1 MIGVYF
7 PTPPFLHRAT
17 VLYANA
23 RVMLP
28 SNHGAYTVG
37 KSLRRPIMKNISSF
51 VGKSNLA
58 SVEAMGSAIAGMSG
72 KRARPSVA
80 RSISSNSSK
89 TWQPSHGIIFKDV
102 PAPGSPR
109 LLSTTT
115 GANHEQNLAFH
126 SYVEDNY
133 VLANSHV
140 ENSKTRKAKVAREE
154 ILEPETAADVQ
165 EVADEIQEDPAKNEL
180 PKSELAYQM
189 TEELFAQAKEAA
201 PETPESYWS
210 HTLYRGPKE
219 NGIPKKV
226 KIHYCRSLQ
235 TTEETLKRYFLGQ
248 KVVGFDIEWKADARI
263 YDDAKKN
270 VSLIQLATEER
281 VGLFHIALFPQ
292 NKALELV
299 APTMKKIMEDP
310 EVTKVGVAIS
320 ADCTRLR
327 KYLGIHSVSIFEL
340 SHLYRLVKYTLSQE
354 YNLIN
359 KRLVAL
365 AKQVEEHL
373 HLPLFKGGCV
383 RSSDWTRG
391 LSIQQISYAAS
402 DSYAGYHLY
411 NILETKRQALNPVPP
426 RPFHA
431 DQNQPIYIP
440 KLPTP
445 TPTRQSTRSRTTQDL
460 PPFDPESSLGDLKP
474 ALEVPLEAATE
485 IEIDLDAEEEVS
497 TPNRRLPWRTDRSQ
511 PLKPSLG
518 TPNKIIKAKP
528 VLTPDDSD
536 ASSIA
541 LAADVLI
548 VLHLAANPE
557 SKLTRV
563 VLRDYFIWYH
573 NDHLS
578 ISQIFNLFTKLRART
593 AAHGTQR
600 IANHILKAI
609 SHDDLPFDS
618 HRLREVLKEI
628 PEDVVW
634 AKYRGLVEA
643 VDTANV

>member
-1 MIGVYF
+1 
-7 PTPPFLHRAT
+7 
-17 VLYANA
+17 
-23 RVMLP
+23 MLP
-28 SNHGAYTVG
+28 SNHGAHTVG
-37 KSLRRPIMKNISSF
+37 KSLRRPIMKNISSW
-51 VGKSNLA
+51 VGKSSLA
-58 SVEAMGSAIAGMSG
+58 SIEAMGSAIGGMSG
-72 KRARPSVA
+72 KRASPSVA
-80 RSISSNSSK
+80 RSIASNSSK
-89 TWQPSHGIIFKDV
+89 TWQPSHGIIFKDAS
-102 PAPGSPR
+102 APGSPR

-115 GANHEQNLAFH
+115 VANHEQTLAFH

-133 VLANSHV
+133 VLANAHV
-140 ENSKTRKAKVAREE
+140 ENSKTRRAKVAKEE
-154 ILEPETAADVQ
+154 ILEPEITADVQ
-165 EVADEIQEDPAKNEL
+165 ELADEIEEDPARKEL

-189 TEELFAQAKEAA
+189 TEELFTQAKEAA

-210 HTLYRGPKE
+210 HTLYRGPE
-219 NGIPKKV
+219 EDGIPKKV

-248 KVVGFDIEWKADARI
+248 KLVGFDIEWKAEARV

-292 NKALELV
+292 SKASELV

-340 SHLYRLVKYTLSQE
+340 SHLYRLVKYTVSQE
-354 YNLIN
+354 YGLIN

-365 AKQVEEHL
+365 AKQVEDHL
-373 HLPLFKGGCV
+373 HLPLFKGGSV

-411 NILETKRQALNPVPP
+411 NILESKRQALNPMPP

-431 DQNQPIYIP
+431 DQNKPIYVP
-440 KLPTP
+440 KPTP
-445 TPTRQSTRSRTTQDL
+445 TSTRKSTRSGTKQDHPL
-460 PPFDPESSLGDLKP
+460 LDPEPSPKDLKP

-485 IEIDLDAEEEVS
+485 IEIDRDIEEKIS
-497 TPNRRLPWRTDRSQ
+497 TPNRLPWRTDRSQ
-511 PLKPSLG
+511 AFKPSLG
-518 TPNKIIKAKP
+518 VPKETSQAQP
-528 VLTPDDSD
+528 VLTRDDSE

-557 SKLTRV
+557 TKLTRPI
-563 VLRDYFIWYH
+563 LKDYFIWYH

-578 ISQIFNLFTKLRART
+578 ISQIFNLFTKPGART
-593 AAHGTQR
+593 AATGTQR
-600 IANHILKAI
+600 IASHILKAI
-609 SHDDLPFDS
+609 SCDNLPFDR
-618 HRLREVLKEI
+618 HRLREALKEI
-628 PEDVVW
+628 PEGVAW

-643 VDTANV
+643 VDTAKI

>member
-1 MIGVYF
+1 
-7 PTPPFLHRAT
+7 
-17 VLYANA
+17 
-23 RVMLP
+23 MLP

-51 VGKSNLA
+51 VGKSSLA
-58 SVEAMGSAIAGMSG
+58 SIEAMGSAIAGISG
-72 KRARPSVA
+72 KRASPSVA

-102 PAPGSPR
+102 SAPGSPR

-115 GANHEQNLAFH
+115 VANHEQNLAFH

-140 ENSKTRKAKVAREE
+140 ENSKTRRAKMAREE
-154 ILEPETAADVQ
+154 ILESETTADVQ
-165 EVADEIQEDPAKNEL
+165 ELADEIQEDPAKKEL

-189 TEELFAQAKEAA
+189 TEELFTQAKEAA

-210 HTLYRGPKE
+210 HTLYRGPE
-219 NGIPKKV
+219 EDGVPKKV

-235 TTEETLKRYFLGQ
+235 TSEETLKRYFLGQ
-248 KVVGFDIEWKADARI
+248 KVVGFDIEWKADARL

-292 NKALELV
+292 DKASELV
-299 APTMKKIMEDP
+299 APTLKKIMEDP

-340 SHLYRLVKYTLSQE
+340 SHLYRLVKYTVSQE
-354 YNLIN
+354 YDLIN
-359 KRLVAL
+359 KRLVSL
-365 AKQVEEHL
+365 AKQVEDHL
-373 HLPLFKGGCV
+373 HLPLFKGGYV

-411 NILETKRQALNPVPP
+411 NILESKRQALNPMPP

-431 DQNQPIYIP
+431 DQNQPIYVP
-440 KLPTP
+440 KPTP
-445 TPTRQSTRSRTTQDL
+445 TSTGKSTRRRTTQD
-460 PPFDPESSLGDLKP
+460 PPPLDPKSSLKDHKP

-485 IEIDLDAEEEVS
+485 IEIDLDTEEKLS
-497 TPNRRLPWRTDRSQ
+497 TPNRLPWRTDCSQ
-511 PLKPSLG
+511 AFKPSLG
-518 TPNKIIKAKP
+518 VPKKISQAQP
-528 VLTPDDSD
+528 VLTPEDSE

-557 SKLTRV
+557 SKLTRPI
-563 VLRDYFIWYH
+563 LKDYFIWYH

-578 ISQIFNLFTKLRART
+578 ISQIFNLFTKPGART

-609 SHDDLPFDS
+609 SHDNLPFDR
-618 HRLREVLKEI
+618 HRLREALKEI